1 MVKLVIPMQVMATR
15 DKRELAFYYPNLI
28 WSYGDWIKSL
38 VLFFAGIALLVP
50 NYMKNLPEEIDRPIV
65 VGLKEKGLL
74 DIIEPETA
82 VDSSATEEL
91 ATAMTD
97 IIVSGALDELAEEKT
112 AFHEISMSRL
122 GAYGDQGL
130 YRMIFEE
137 LKERGLARE
146 SEDDVS
152 IPMHPKVRSLVL
164 VLLSQ
169 ILRPYGRNINAN
181 LSPVTDSG
189 EMVGALSELLS
200 QGIEPSCGSVV
211 DFDLTTVTV
220 DLASVP
226 LDEVLDFRQQ
236 NLEAHK
242 RYMLSVRKFAMALS
256 HMPEE
261 ERQVNFE
268 HRQAELDELASD
280 LRNCARKSWKKSASF
295 GLTLAGSALSALN
308 APFAAMIKAT
318 ATLAGH
324 EKNSEANSGAYSYL
338 FRAQQRFR
346 GY

>member
-1 MVKLVIPMQVMATR
+1 MATR
-15 DKRELAFYYPNLI
+15 DTRELAFYYPNPI
-28 WSYGDWIKSL
+28 WTHGDWIKSL
-38 VLFFAGIALLVP
+38 VLFFDGIALLVP
-50 NYMKNLPEEIDRPIV
+50 NYMGDRPEQIDRPIV

-74 DIIEPETA
+74 EIIEPETA
-82 VDSSATEEL
+82 VDSSATKKL

-97 IIVSGALDELAEEKT
+97 IIASGALDELAKEET

-122 GAYGDQGL
+122 GAYGDESL
-130 YRMIFEE
+130 FKMIFEK
-137 LKERGLARE
+137 LKERRLVRE

-181 LSPVTDSG
+181 LSPATDLG
-189 EMVGALSELLS
+189 HMVGALSELLS

-211 DFDLTTVTV
+211 EFDLNTVTV

-226 LDEVLDFRQQ
+226 FDEVLDFRQQ

-256 HMPEE
+256 RMPEE
-261 ERQVNFE
+261 ERQVNFAY
-268 HRQAELDELASD
+268 RQTELDDLASD
-280 LRNCARKSWKKSASF
+280 LRKRARKSWKKPASF
-295 GLTLAGSALSALN
+295 GLTLAGSALSVLT
-308 APFAAMIKAT
+308 APFAAAIKIA

-324 EKNSEANSGAYSYL
+324 EEGSESDSGAYSYL
-338 FRAQQRFR
+338 FRAHRRF
-346 GY
+346 GWY

>member
-1 MVKLVIPMQVMATR
+1 
-15 DKRELAFYYPNLI
+15 
-28 WSYGDWIKSL
+28 
-38 VLFFAGIALLVP
+38 
-50 NYMKNLPEEIDRPIV
+50 
-65 VGLKEKGLL
+65 
-74 DIIEPETA
+74 
-82 VDSSATEEL
+82 
-91 ATAMTD
+91 
-97 IIVSGALDELAEEKT
+97 
-112 AFHEISMSRL
+112 
-122 GAYGDQGL
+122 
-130 YRMIFEE
+130 MIFEE
-137 LKERGLARE
+137 LEERGLARE

-152 IPMHPKVRSLVL
+152 IPMYPKVRSLVL
-164 VLLSQ
+164 VLLTQ

-211 DFDLTTVTV
+211 EFDLTTVTV

-226 LDEVLDFRQQ
+226 LDEVLEFRQQ

-261 ERQVNFE
+261 EQQVNFE
-268 HRQAELDELASD
+268 HRQAELDDLASD

-318 ATLAGH
+318 STLAGH
-324 EKNSEANSGAYSYL
+324 EKNSEADSGAYSYL
-338 FRAQQRFR
+338 FRAQKRFR